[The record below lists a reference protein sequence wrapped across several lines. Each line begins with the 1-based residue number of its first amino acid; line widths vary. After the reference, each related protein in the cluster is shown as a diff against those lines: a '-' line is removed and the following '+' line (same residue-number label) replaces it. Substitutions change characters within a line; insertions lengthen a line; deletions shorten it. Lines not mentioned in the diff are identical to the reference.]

1 MEQIDLKKILK
12 EKSPKL
18 YKWMPGFA
26 INLLGKILHVKEM
39 NQVLKD
45 NEGVEGLEF
54 VETVIN
60 YLNIKRNVIV
70 INESALSKDEKYVF
84 ISNHP
89 LGGLDGL
96 IITSEINRR
105 YGPAKFIVNELLM
118 AVEPLRDLFIPVHN
132 LGTASK
138 ENIVNIKNLYNSD
151 FHVLNFPAGA
161 CSRLIDGKIQDLEWK
176 KSFVRQAA
184 TAGRKI
190 VPIFF
195 GGVNSKHFYWI
206 SKIRMALGIKAFIEM
221 ILLPDEMFRKRNA
234 SLDVVI
240 GEPVSP
246 EEILN
251 SKMTPQQWCDKFRE
265 IVYTNGARYST
276 YR

>member
-39 NQVLKD
+39 NQVLKEK
-45 NEGVEGLEF
+45 EGVHGVEFAEAVIDHLE
-54 VETVIN
+54 
-60 YLNIKRNVIV
+60 IKRKVTIV
-70 INESALSKDEKYVF
+70 NESALSKDEKYVF

-96 IITSEINRR
+96 IITSEITRR

-118 AVEPLRDLFIPVHN
+118 AVEPLQEIFIPVHN

-138 ENIVNIKNLYNSD
+138 ESIQNIKDLYHSD

-161 CSRLIDGKIQDLEWK
+161 CSRLIKGKIQDLEWK

-184 TAGRKI
+184 LAGRKI

-195 GGVNSKHFYWI
+195 GGTNSKHFYWI

-221 ILLPDEMFRKRNA
+221 ILLPDEMFRKRGA
-234 SLDVVI
+234 TLDIVI

-251 SKMTPQQWCDKFRE
+251 SKLTPQQWCDKFRE
-265 IVYTNGARYST
+265 IVYRNGARYST